1 MLFTSYSFLVF
12 IITVFISYYLT
23 PKKYQWILLLF
34 ASYLFYGLVS
44 VDYLGYILITT
55 ISTYFISL
63 KINKINQK
71 KKDYF
76 VQHDDLTR
84 KERKHYRKKIKK
96 ETKSYLTFGII
107 LNFGL
112 LGLTKYTNF
121 LIGNINTILN
131 TFGTNGTL
139 SFIDIA
145 MPMGIS
151 FYTFKTMSYLLDVYR
166 EKHDAEG
173 NVFKLALFVS
183 FFPQLVQGPI
193 SRYNDLSKS
202 LFEGHTYN
210 YSTVKHGI
218 QRIIWGFFKKIVIAD
233 RMLVAVKT
241 MIVAPEEYKGFYVLL
256 VMLFYTYQLYADFT
270 GGIDIT
276 IGIGETLGIEIA
288 ENFKRPY
295 LSKSIKEFWRR
306 WHITMGTWFKDYVF
320 YPISVSPWMLNIS
333 KKSRKKFGNAI
344 GKRVP
349 VYIATLIVWFT
360 TGLWHGANWNF
371 IVWGL
376 MNGIVIIISFE
387 FEPFYKWFHSKF
399 DVVDKLSFR
408 IFQII
413 RTILLMSAI
422 RLFDVYHDVP
432 LTFKMFGTIF
442 TEFNFNIFFD
452 GSLLKLGLSIGDYLI
467 LFIGLIVL
475 YSISIYQENGNSIRV
490 YLNTQPQKL
499 RYAVYSLVVI
509 FIIVFGAYGVGF
521 DSTQFIYNQ
530 F

>member
-1 MLFTSYSFLVF
+1 MLFTSYSFLLFV
-12 IITVFISYYLT
+12 ITVFISYYLT
-23 PKKYQWILLLF
+23 PKKYQWILLLC

-44 VDYLGYILITT
+44 IDYLGYIIVTT
-55 ISTYFISL
+55 VSTYFISL
-63 KINKINQK
+63 KIHKINENK
-71 KKDYF
+71 KSYLIDHKDF
-76 VQHDDLTR
+76 SR
-84 KERKHYRKKIKK
+84 KERKNYKKKIKK
-96 ETKSYLTFGII
+96 QTKSYLTFGIL

-112 LGLTKYTNF
+112 LGATKYTNF
-121 LIGNINTILN
+121 IIGNINSIITTL
-131 TFGTNGTL
+131 GTNGTL

-151 FYTFKTMSYLLDVYR
+151 FYTFKTMSYLLDIYR
-166 EKHDAEG
+166 EKHDAEE
-173 NVFKLALFVS
+173 NLFKLALFVS

-202 LFEGHTYN
+202 LFEGHKYN
-210 YSTVKHGI
+210 YATVRHGI
-218 QRIIWGFFKKIVIAD
+218 QRIVWGFFKKVVIAD
-233 RMLVAVKT
+233 RILVAVKA
-241 MIVAPEEYKGFYVLL
+241 MIVTPDDYKGFYVLL

-276 IGIGETLGIEIA
+276 IGIGETLGIKMA

-295 LSKSIKEFWRR
+295 LSRSIKEFWRR

-320 YPISVSPWMLNIS
+320 YPVSVSPWMLNIS
-333 KKSRKKFGNAI
+333 KKSRKKFGKAI

-349 VYIATLIVWFT
+349 VYISTLIVWFA
-360 TGLWHGANWNF
+360 TGLWHGAHWNF

-387 FEPFYKWFHSKF
+387 FEPSYKWFHSKF
-399 DVVDKLSFR
+399 DVKNKLSFKV
-408 IFQII
+408 FQII

-422 RLFDVYHDVP
+422 RLFDVYQNVP

-442 TEFNFNIFFD
+442 TEFNFNIFYD
-452 GSLLKLGLSIGDYLI
+452 GSLLQLGLTIGDYLI
-467 LFIGLIVL
+467 LLIGLIVL
-475 YSISIYQENGNSIRV
+475 YSISIYQETGSFRV
-490 YLNTQPQKL
+490 YLNSRPQQV
-499 RYAVYSLVVI
+499 RYAVYSLVIV